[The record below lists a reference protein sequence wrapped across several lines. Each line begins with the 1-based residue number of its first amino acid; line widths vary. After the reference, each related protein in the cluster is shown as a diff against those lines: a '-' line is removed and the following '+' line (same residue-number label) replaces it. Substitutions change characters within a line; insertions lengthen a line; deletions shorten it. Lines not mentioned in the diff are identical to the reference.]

1 MPRQKRRQGTIL
13 FGQGRI
19 YAFLSLFIVVAA
31 SLSYNKLYPAKNAG
45 EVNKVINYSQEN
57 PQIIMETT
65 LGTIRLELYP
75 EQAPETVANFLKY
88 VESGFYNGTIFHRVI
103 PAFMIQGGG
112 FNPGLQRKQTFPPI
126 KNEATNGLPNKR
138 GTIAMARTNEIN
150 SATSQFFINLVDNPH
165 LNHRNK
171 TAGGYGYCVF
181 GRVTEGMEVVDRIGK
196 VPTGQVGPYSDV
208 PREEIIILSVVK
220 EP

>member
-1 MPRQKRRQGTIL
+1 MPRSRRKEGSIL

-19 YAFLSLFIVVAA
+19 YVFLSLFIVAGA
-31 SLSYNKLYPAKNAG
+31 LLCYNKFYLAKNES
-45 EVNKVINYSQEN
+45 EVKKVINPAQEK
-57 PQIIMETT
+57 PKIVMETT

-75 EQAPETVANFLKY
+75 EQAPETVANFLRY

-103 PAFMIQGGG
+103 PDFMIQGGG
-112 FNPGLQRKQTFPPI
+112 FTPGMQRKQTFPPI
-126 KNEATNGLPNKR
+126 NNEAANGLLNER
-138 GTIAMARTNEIN
+138 GTIAMARTSEIN

-171 TAGGYGYCVF
+171 SAAGYGYCVF
-181 GRVTEGMEVVDRIGK
+181 GRVTEGMDVVDRIAM
-196 VPTGQVGPYSDV
+196 VPTGQVGPFADV
-208 PREEIIILSVVK
+208 PREEIVILAVVK

>member
-1 MPRQKRRQGTIL
+1 M
-13 FGQGRI
+13 
-19 YAFLSLFIVVAA
+19 FIVVAA

-103 PAFMIQGGG
+103 PAFMIQGE
-112 FNPGLQRKQTFPPI
+112 GLTRVCNGNRLFPRL
-126 KNEATNGLPNKR
+126 KTKR
-138 GTIAMARTNEIN
+138 PTDCRTNVAPLPWLEPMRLT
-150 SATSQFFINLVDNPH
+150 ALPPQFFINLVDNPH

-171 TAGGYGYCVF
+171 TAGGCGYCVF